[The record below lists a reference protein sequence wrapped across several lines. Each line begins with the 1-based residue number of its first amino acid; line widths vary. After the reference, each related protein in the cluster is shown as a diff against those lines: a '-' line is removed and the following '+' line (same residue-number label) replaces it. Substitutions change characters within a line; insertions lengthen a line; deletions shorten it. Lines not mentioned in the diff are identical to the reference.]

1 MTFNSSGNL
10 TLPGTVDG
18 RDVSTDGT
26 KLDTIATNANN
37 YVHPTTAGNKHI
49 PTGGASGQFLKYS
62 ASGTA
67 VWAADNNT
75 TYPYAI
81 NSVGTSGQVWKS
93 DGSGVGG
100 WGTDN
105 NTTYSVGDGGLT
117 EKNFTSALN
126 TKLAGIETSATADQ
140 SASEILTAIKTVDG
154 SGSGLDADLLD
165 GIDINRILSQKTDIG
180 SGIDLDTLVTTG
192 LYHQNSN
199 SGATAGT
206 HYPIALAGMLEVI
219 EDGSMVYQKYTRYSA
234 PNTVY
239 VRVRYSAVWSS
250 WNAQYSGSLAGDVT
264 GTQSSTN
271 IASNVV
277 GANELNVTGNG
288 TTAQYL
294 RSDADGSFSWATPT
308 SLSEAQVEGYIANDV
323 TTNYVPRDNGTKLV
337 TGTIYDNGTNIGIG
351 TTSPTA
357 KLDVYG
363 SVKLSDGYYNLYYPA
378 GQTKTLPLGTSSWI
392 KLATLGNRGYTRIR
406 IGTGST
412 NSEEEAEIEII
423 STYATALTVINVKRQ
438 SYNTHLEEIRVTG
451 TDGANKSV
459 YAKIRTTSFAPMVRW
474 RIIESKTLVSIDNV
488 EETPTGGA
496 ALLVSGKQIIA
507 TNADMSIAGNVGI
520 GTSNP
525 GYLLDL
531 ATTDE
536 YQLAFQRT
544 GVSNKWGLGSDA
556 NGMYFRDLT
565 GGELPLFLKEDGNV
579 GIGTAGPQLP
589 LHVDG
594 DARVQDLIVGNSSA
608 TNLPLSNIHIKNSTS
623 ATFRLE
629 DLDNTNL
636 VTLMTT
642 DEGSGFSITDSTNS
656 NTLFFGDEDGNVGIG
671 TTSPRALLTLNTETS
686 EATELLLDGEVN
698 NDKLIYFRNWANS
711 ETSSNFDNSVF
722 IGTRLDD
729 TGTLGTVSSSG
740 THNNILNWNET
751 GNVGI
756 GNTSP
761 TQKLDVTGTV
771 KATAFVG
778 DGSGLTGVGT
788 GDITAVNSGVGTKG
802 GGTSGSVTIEFD
814 CSEVDGNQL
823 TCTGEEL
830 QVIEGAGSGL
840 DADLLD
846 GQTGTYWRDYKWNS
860 ANGSSSD
867 LDTAFTAGTGWW
879 ANSAVNT
886 PSTYGTF
893 FNIVGQG
900 LTYNGTNNWLNQVAI
915 GTDATM
921 WLRQKINTGSFTAWK
936 EIWNSGSDGTGSGL
950 DADLL
955 DGQSGAYYLDD
966 TTLSE
971 AQVEGY
977 IANDVTTNYV
987 PRDNGTKLV
996 TGTIYDNGTNVGIGT
1011 SSPGE
1016 ELQVIGD
1023 ISLNVFSAG
1032 STVDRRI
1039 GIGTITTGALTNHW
1053 GGIQFTEDSGNN
1065 QELHF
1070 FTSASGTTSTEK
1082 MIINKVGRIGIGTT
1096 APLSLLHLGGTP
1108 GTVASGLTFGD
1119 GDTGLY
1125 ESSDDRLVV
1134 SIAGSSKFEWRNT
1147 TGTFGSLTSAG
1158 GQIGAAAATA
1168 TSPALN
1174 FTDDA
1179 NTGIGK
1185 AADDQLSLIA
1195 GGVEMLRLVEGTSD
1209 YLRVPNNVWISGV
1222 DTAGTGV
1229 VNMMKVNANDEIEIG
1244 GQLNIG
1250 TLGLAEDSG
1259 AVTLVNM
1266 PVSATPAAGTDE
1278 SYTFAIDNDSIL
1290 TVFAEADSSGG
1301 IQNSGVGIGT
1311 TTPSTALEVAGTVTA
1326 TAFVGDGSGLT
1337 GIAATVADL
1346 TDTTISSIASG
1357 EVLKWN
1363 GSAWINNTL
1372 AEAGISTT
1380 AGTVTSVTAGTG
1392 MTQTGTSTINPTLN
1406 VISHGGTAGSIGTLT
1421 VGADNVGVNLGTT
1434 STTAYRGDLGDTA
1447 YTDRLKWDG
1456 GSSGL
1461 TATTGRSSLGLTNIY
1476 THAIDSAGTSGQIW
1490 ISDGSGRGGWGTDN
1504 IGTDNQTC
1512 AEVSGCVVD
1521 AITNDTSVLKSDLAN
1536 SGTLG
1541 FEWADGEVADNITAS
1556 NYLPLAGGVLVGTI
1570 NYSPDTGVILSL
1582 DGKTALQRHSASG
1595 ALSFGADEGLLLG
1608 AGEARST
1615 MAANVSLGGEQLHLG
1630 AETGIK
1636 FYTHPNNWTGGWEL
1650 RNEMT
1655 FNTSGNLIVP
1665 GTVTATNIG
1674 VGTATPETKLHIHDA
1689 TGAPST
1695 TYATNITSAGF
1706 KLGAA
1711 GTGTG
1716 LLAGISPDA
1725 SYTWLQSQNTDSSEK
1740 NLSLNPVGGNVG
1752 IGTTTPSTALE
1763 VAGTVTATAFVGDGS
1778 GLTGIAATV
1787 ADLTDTTISSI
1798 ASGEVLKWNGSAW
1811 INNTLAEAGISTT
1824 AGTVTSVTAGT
1835 GMTQTGTSTIN
1846 PTLNVISH
1854 GGTAGSIGTLTVGA
1868 DNVGVNLGTTSTTA
1882 YRGDLGDTAYTDRL
1896 KWDGGSS
1903 GLTATTGRSSL
1914 GLTNI
1919 YTHAIDS
1926 EGTPEQVWKSDGDG
1940 RGVWGV
1946 APSFSGTLAGDVTGT
1961 QSATVVGNDSHL
1973 HTSGTISG
1981 LVVGNFTSSNISQW
1995 TNNSGYITSTDNTS
2009 GYAGGLYN
2017 SDNRTISPSEYPV
2030 RQLKFGFTSWD
2041 NDDSSP
2047 YADFIHMRS
2056 YQDSSGGL
2064 DNLVMFKKNGIGMRL
2079 WQQTYGS
2086 ATPYAT
2092 YKDVAFTDGNVAT
2105 ATALAANGANCD
2117 PGWAP
2122 LGVDASG
2129 AVESCTN
2136 YEAEI
2141 NNSVGLRTALSD
2153 ETGTGVA
2160 VFGTSPTISG
2170 PTITTGSDANAI
2182 TIGGTGGTAKI
2193 YWDNSAEELV
2203 IEVN

>member
-1 MTFNSSGNL
+1 
-10 TLPGTVDG
+10 
-18 RDVSTDGT
+18 
-26 KLDTIATNANN
+26 
-37 YVHPTTAGNKHI
+37 
-49 PTGGASGQFLKYS
+49 
-62 ASGTA
+62 
-67 VWAADNNT
+67 
-75 TYPYAI
+75 
-81 NSVGTSGQVWKS
+81 
-93 DGSGVGG
+93 
-100 WGTDN
+100 
-105 NTTYSVGDGGLT
+105 
-117 EKNFTSALN
+117 
-126 TKLAGIETSATADQ
+126 
-140 SASEILTAIKTVDG
+140 
-154 SGSGLDADLLD
+154 
-165 GIDINRILSQKTDIG
+165 
-180 SGIDLDTLVTTG
+180 
-192 LYHQNSN
+192 
-199 SGATAGT
+199 
-206 HYPIALAGMLEVI
+206 
-219 EDGSMVYQKYTRYSA
+219 
-234 PNTVY
+234 
-239 VRVRYSAVWSS
+239 
-250 WNAQYSGSLAGDVT
+250 
-264 GTQSSTN
+264 
-271 IASNVV
+271 
-277 GANELNVTGNG
+277 
-288 TTAQYL
+288 
-294 RSDADGSFSWATPT
+294 
-308 SLSEAQVEGYIANDV
+308 
-323 TTNYVPRDNGTKLV
+323 
-337 TGTIYDNGTNIGIG
+337 
-351 TTSPTA
+351 
-357 KLDVYG
+357 
-363 SVKLSDGYYNLYYPA
+363 
-378 GQTKTLPLGTSSWI
+378 
-392 KLATLGNRGYTRIR
+392 
-406 IGTGST
+406 
-412 NSEEEAEIEII
+412 
-423 STYATALTVINVKRQ
+423 
-438 SYNTHLEEIRVTG
+438 
-451 TDGANKSV
+451 
-459 YAKIRTTSFAPMVRW
+459 MVRW

-1476 THAIDSAGTSGQIW
+1476 THAIDS
-1490 ISDGSGRGGWGTDN
+1490 
-1504 IGTDNQTC
+1504 
-1512 AEVSGCVVD
+1512 
-1521 AITNDTSVLKSDLAN
+1521 
-1536 SGTLG
+1536 
-1541 FEWADGEVADNITAS
+1541 
-1556 NYLPLAGGVLVGTI
+1556 
-1570 NYSPDTGVILSL
+1570 
-1582 DGKTALQRHSASG
+1582 
-1595 ALSFGADEGLLLG
+1595 
-1608 AGEARST
+1608 
-1615 MAANVSLGGEQLHLG
+1615 
-1630 AETGIK
+1630 
-1636 FYTHPNNWTGGWEL
+1636 
-1650 RNEMT
+1650 
-1655 FNTSGNLIVP
+1655 
-1665 GTVTATNIG
+1665 
-1674 VGTATPETKLHIHDA
+1674 
-1689 TGAPST
+1689 
-1695 TYATNITSAGF
+1695 
-1706 KLGAA
+1706 
-1711 GTGTG
+1711 
-1716 LLAGISPDA
+1716 
-1725 SYTWLQSQNTDSSEK
+1725 
-1740 NLSLNPVGGNVG
+1740 
-1752 IGTTTPSTALE
+1752 
-1763 VAGTVTATAFVGDGS
+1763 
-1778 GLTGIAATV
+1778 
-1787 ADLTDTTISSI
+1787 
-1798 ASGEVLKWNGSAW
+1798 
-1811 INNTLAEAGISTT
+1811 
-1824 AGTVTSVTAGT
+1824 
-1835 GMTQTGTSTIN
+1835 
-1846 PTLNVISH
+1846 
-1854 GGTAGSIGTLTVGA
+1854 
-1868 DNVGVNLGTTSTTA
+1868 
-1882 YRGDLGDTAYTDRL
+1882 
-1896 KWDGGSS
+1896 
-1903 GLTATTGRSSL
+1903 
-1914 GLTNI
+1914 
-1919 YTHAIDS
+1919 